1 MENDGQE
8 VLTTGEA
15 AQLCGVN
22 FRTVLRWIDRGLLQ
36 AYKLPGRGDRRITRA
51 ALRGFMAEHGIP
63 ERAGT
68 PPLPRRVLIA
78 DDEPAMARAI
88 ERVLRGAGF
97 ETTIAANG
105 FEAGALLPT
114 YQPGVLTLDL
124 RMPGMDGLAV
134 LRFLRQTTLPAP
146 FRILVISADT
156 EDRLRQA
163 EALGAH
169 GVLRKPFEN
178 ADLVAAVE
186 RMLALQSE

>member
-1 MENDGQE
+1 MENEGQD

-51 ALRGFMAEHGIP
+51 ALRSFMAAHGIP
-63 ERAGT
+63 ERDAP

-97 ETTIAANG
+97 ETAIAANG

-114 YQPGVLTLDL
+114 FQPGVLTLDL
-124 RMPGMDGLAV
+124 RMPGMDGLDV
-134 LRFLRQTTLPAP
+134 LRFLRQATLPKP
-146 FRILVISADT
+146 FRTLVISADT
-156 EDRLRQA
+156 EDRLAQA
-163 EALGAH
+163 LALGAH
-169 GVLRKPFEN
+169 GVLRKPFDN
-178 ADLVAAVE
+178 AELVASVE
-186 RMLALQSE
+186 RMYLAES